1 MQVDKKDAEEGR
13 DRGKAFLVEQNEYEQ
28 YEDADYF
35 DSGAAGHTI
44 CEVVNEVDKVAAHG
58 QHDKGIQ
65 PPEAGLGV
73 LSRGCY
79 CLVFQLV
86 LRIGYIKNILKNQDV
101 QYPKKICAV
110 K

>member
-1 MQVDKKDAEEGR
+1 MEVDKKDAEEGR
-13 DRGKAFLVEQNEYEQ
+13 DRRKAFLVEQDEDEQ

-35 DSGAAGHTI
+35 NSGAVCHVV
-44 CEVVNEVDKVAAHG
+44 CQVVNEIDKIAAHG
-58 QHDKGIQ
+58 QHDKGVQ
-65 PPEAGLGV
+65 PPEAGLWV

-101 QYPKKICAV
+101 Q
-110 K
+110 